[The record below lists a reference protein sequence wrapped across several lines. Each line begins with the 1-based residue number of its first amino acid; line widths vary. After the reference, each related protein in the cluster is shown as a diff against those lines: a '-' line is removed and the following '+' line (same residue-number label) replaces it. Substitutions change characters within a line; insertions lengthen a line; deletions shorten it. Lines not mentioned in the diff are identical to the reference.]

1 MYQVQSVE
9 DFADYPWR
17 ENLKARKK
25 MKRLIPFVLC
35 FLLTGLSF
43 GQRVEDFALT
53 DVLSGRTFSLSDHGD
68 SKAVVLVFTSL
79 NCPFSKLYE
88 ERIVQLHTDFGNEDM
103 VIAMV
108 NPHLGMEEGENVA
121 EAKSRSAEK
130 GIRFPILNDN
140 TQAVSRQFGVT
151 KLPEVVVLAP
161 SPTGWS
167 IAYRGAIDN
176 NPQVAENANM
186 KYLENALAAIQNR
199 RNPSPTSTRP
209 VGCNL
214 KSR

>member
-1 MYQVQSVE
+1 MKFCY
-9 DFADYPWR
+9 
-17 ENLKARKK
+17 LRK
-25 MKRLIPFVLC
+25 LCSLALCVL
-35 FLLTGLSF
+35 LMGSAF

-88 ERIVQLHTDFGNEDM
+88 ERVVQLHTDFGNEDM

-108 NPHLGMEEGENVA
+108 NPHLGLEEGENVA

-151 KLPEVVVLAP
+151 KLPEVVVLTP